1 MEAERSLPP
10 VTNIIVERVSVLFA
24 EPGVFLEHFQ
34 RSDYTLGGGAVDFS
48 RRAVPSSHP
57 LTSLSRKTNRK
68 PRLFKPT
75 SHTANNTFSCLDLW
89 FLITQLLHH
98 ALSSEIQ

>member
-1 MEAERSLPP
+1 MCGSRAIAPP
-10 VTNIIVERVSVLFA
+10 LATNIIVEHVSVPFT

-34 RSDYTLGGGAVDFS
+34 GSGYTLGGGAVGFS
-48 RRAVPSSHP
+48 RRAVPTDIT
-57 LTSLSRKTNRK
+57 LKTNRK

-89 FLITQLLHH
+89 FLITQPPHH
-98 ALSSEIQ
+98 ALSSGIR